1 MIDPGHGG
9 ENLGAQV
16 DGYTEKEMTMIVA
29 KAMKKELEN
38 YDNVVVYLTRE
49 SDQELS
55 LEERAQF
62 AKDRNADFLFCLHF
76 NSSVNHNLY
85 GSEVWVSAFGEYYS
99 KGRSFAEINMR
110 TVSYT
115 HLILPCLLFIR
126 LCRQEEKKST
136 CMMIR
141 HWKNT
146 ENGTRDPLHCKDTKD
161 LVKWMRISSGKPR

>member
-1 MIDPGHGG
+1 MPDLQGNTVIVIDPGHGG

-62 AKDRNADFLFCLHF
+62 AKDRNADFLFCL
-76 NSSVNHNLY
+76 
-85 GSEVWVSAFGEYYS
+85 
-99 KGRSFAEINMR
+99 
-110 TVSYT
+110 
-115 HLILPCLLFIR
+115 CLLYT
-126 LCRQEEKKST
+126 S
-136 CMMIR
+136 
-141 HWKNT
+141 
-146 ENGTRDPLHCKDTKD
+146 DAADD
-161 LVKWMRISSGKPR
+161 

>member
-1 MIDPGHGG
+1 MPDLQGNTVIVIDPGHGG

-49 SDQELS
+49 SDQEFS

-99 KGRSFAEINMR
+99 
-110 TVSYT
+110 
-115 HLILPCLLFIR
+115 
-126 LCRQEEKKST
+126 
-136 CMMIR
+136 
-141 HWKNT
+141 
-146 ENGTRDPLHCKDTKD
+146 
-161 LVKWMRISSGKPR
+161 